1 MSWCCAKWPLN
12 EGGSAEGLV
21 GFVCAASVDA
31 RAIIASCRELLPP
44 YMVPKR
50 VIAVEALPLNVNG
63 KIDRKAL
70 RQTYLER
77 A

>member
-1 MSWCCAKWPLN
+1 
-12 EGGSAEGLV
+12 
-21 GFVCAASVDA
+21 
-31 RAIIASCRELLPP
+31 
-44 YMVPKR
+44 MVPKR